1 MQQNN
6 VMVLPKSIQRME
18 QNTDTPAK
26 NFGWSAIE
34 FNHLRQKLVEKNDM
48 QCIEHIFKK
57 HNTLALSNLRRKGC
71 DQMQAE
77 DIWSE
82 ILARLPNQLAAQNE
96 LGYFRINYGNLKA
109 LLDLMCE
116 REWYRVCQRK
126 ERESG
131 LDISEIELEDST
143 TDFSMTQQLVDAL
156 RLTREALCNRC
167 AAILQRVTFEEERI
181 VDIWEELKYASAG
194 AANVHLTDCR
204 SKFRKHFM
212 QHYAYFLTDLNIK
225 NNK

>member
-6 VMVLPKSIQRME
+6 VMVLPKSTLRME
-18 QNTDTPAK
+18 QNIDAPAK
-26 NFGWSAIE
+26 NFGWSAME
-34 FNHLRQKLVEKNDM
+34 FNHLRQRLVDKNDM
-48 QCIEHIFKK
+48 QCVEHIFKK
-57 HNTLALSNLRRKGC
+57 HNAQALANLKRKGC
-71 DQMQAE
+71 DLMQAE

-82 ILARLPNQLAAQNE
+82 ILARLPNQLCAQNE
-96 LGYFRINYGNLKA
+96 FGSFRINYGNLKA

-116 REWYRVCQRK
+116 REWYRVCQRN

-131 LDISEIELEDST
+131 LDISELELEDNSM
-143 TDFSMTQQLVDAL
+143 DFSMTKQLVEAL

-167 AAILQRVTFEEERI
+167 AAILQRVSFEEERI
-181 VDIWEELKYASAG
+181 VDIWEELKYASVG

-204 SKFRKHFM
+204 SKFRKHFI

>member
-6 VMVLPKSIQRME
+6 VMVLPKTIQRME
-18 QNTDTPAK
+18 QNIDAPAK
-26 NFGWSAIE
+26 NFGWTANE
-34 FNHLRQKLVEKNDM
+34 FNLLRQKLVEQNDM

-57 HNTLALSNLRRKGC
+57 HNAQALANLRRKGC
-71 DQMQAE
+71 DLMQAE

-82 ILARLPNQLAAQNE
+82 ILARLPNQLSAQNE
-96 LGYFRINYGNLKA
+96 LGNFRIHYGNLKS

-116 REWYRVCQRK
+116 REWYRVCQRN

-131 LDISEIELEDST
+131 LDISEMELEGDTMDLSI
-143 TDFSMTQQLVDAL
+143 SQQLVEAL

-167 AAILQRVTFEEERI
+167 AAILQRVTFEEDRI
-181 VDIWEELKYASAG
+181 VDIWEELKYASVG

-212 QHYAYFLTDLNIK
+212 HHYAYFLTDLNIK